1 MPTTPTKLVLEHI
14 AEAEVQFNRGHN
26 THAIIRAEMALGED
40 DWHDHCVESDKAL
53 EHDMWCAALCLLTNA
68 KRDVQELLKESS
80 RLFEEN
86 LQGASLNSSEESFS
100 LFEDIHYSEKSIDG
114 FIVELNIRAA
124 RCFTIQ

>member
-1 MPTTPTKLVLEHI
+1 MRTPPTKLVLEHI

-40 DWHDHCVESDKAL
+40 DWHDYCVESETAL
-53 EHDMWCAALCLLTNA
+53 ENDMWCAALELLRESKKA
-68 KRDVQELLKESS
+68 AQAGLKESS

-86 LQGASLNSSEESFS
+86 LQGASLNSSDESFS
-100 LFEDIHYSEKSIDG
+100 LFEDISSAYKSIDG
-114 FIVELNIRAA
+114 FIVELHVRAA